1 MKKISLFATL
11 FISSFTLLAACDE
24 KTAVDY
30 TTLTAQAEDFET
42 YFYESDRYSLTLHED
57 DLTIMGTMGINVE
70 DDRKSAI
77 DEVMLSYFESTE
89 EELTAFFQKEFSD
102 AKVEVQGNQY
112 LITADHGLSLEFT
125 KFKDHIIVDAEGMEY
140 IRKAK

>member
-11 FISSFTLLAACDE
+11 FISSFALLAACDE
-24 KTAVDY
+24 KTEVGDS
-30 TTLTAQAEDFET
+30 TLTAQAEDFET

-70 DDRKSAI
+70 DGRKSAI
-77 DEVMLSYFESTE
+77 DEVILSHFESTE

-112 LITADHGLSLEFT
+112 LITADHGLSLKFT

>member
-42 YFYESDRYSLTLHED
+42 
-57 DLTIMGTMGINVE
+57 
-70 DDRKSAI
+70 
-77 DEVMLSYFESTE
+77 
-89 EELTAFFQKEFSD
+89 
-102 AKVEVQGNQY
+102 
-112 LITADHGLSLEFT
+112 
-125 KFKDHIIVDAEGMEY
+125 
-140 IRKAK
+140 